1 MEINKEM
8 YGAYVKQ
15 ITPTHNKWIN
25 LLWAFVTGG
34 MICAAGQLLF
44 NTFLSWGMEKE
55 EAAAWELLSLIAVS
69 ALLTGL
75 NIYQNIVKFAGAG
88 ALVPITGFA
97 NSVAAPAMEFK
108 AEGNVFGT
116 GCKIFTIAGP
126 VILYG
131 IFSSWILGGVWCILK
146 YFGIY

>member
-69 ALLTGL
+69 
-75 NIYQNIVKFAGAG
+75 GAEH
-88 ALVPITGFA
+88 I
-97 NSVAAPAMEFK
+97 SEDR
-108 AEGNVFGT
+108 
-116 GCKIFTIAGP
+116 KIRRSRGIGP
-126 VILYG
+126 DHRLCQ
-131 IFSSWILGGVWCILK
+131 FRSRPCHGV
-146 YFGIY
+146 